1 MRTPEQL
8 REEPWICTDGHGRA
22 IYTAEA
28 VREMLAA
35 HRERIRAAEIAALIS
50 CAISALSLLAIVI
63 LCV

>member
-1 MRTPEQL
+1 MRTPEQR
-8 REEPWICTDGHGRA
+8 REEPWIVTSGQGRA

-50 CAISALSLLAIVI
+50 CVISALSLLAIVI